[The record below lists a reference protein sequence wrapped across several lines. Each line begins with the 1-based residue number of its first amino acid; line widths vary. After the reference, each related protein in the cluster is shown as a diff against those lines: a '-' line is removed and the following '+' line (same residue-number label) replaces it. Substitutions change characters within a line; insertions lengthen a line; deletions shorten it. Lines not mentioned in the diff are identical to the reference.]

1 MLNISRYQNWSK
13 KRLMDHARL
22 AYGVNSLLGRIGA
35 NPKIDKNGKL
45 NVLTLP
51 LHLAPHELSGFN
63 VCASATTGCVLAC
76 LHTAGNPAYMAQK
89 EKSRI
94 ARTRLYFANRALFL
108 EILRREIKALLRRAT
123 ALDMRPAVRLNA
135 TSDIRFEALR
145 YDIGSGKELTLF
157 SEFPQLQFYDYTK
170 HSNRKNLPANY
181 HLTFSLAENNHKQ
194 AIEAYNNGMNLAVV
208 FDTKRGQALPEQFT
222 IDAGRAGKISAPVF
236 DGDYTDYR
244 PSDKRG
250 IIGLRAKG
258 DARHDKSG
266 FVNIGSA
273 RHCVVNIGQAAP
285 FEFIGGKWPAKQKKV
300 RANV

>member
-1 MLNISRYQNWSK
+1 MLNISRYQNWTK

-51 LHLAPHELSGFN
+51 LHLAPHKLSGHN
-63 VCASATTGCVLAC
+63 VCASATIGCSNAC
-76 LHTAGNPAYMAQK
+76 IHYAGNPAYMPQK
-89 EKSRI
+89 QKSRI
-94 ARTRLYFANRALFL
+94 ARTRLYFANRALFI

-123 ALDMRPAVRLNA
+123 VLDMRPAVRLNA
-135 TSDIRFEALR
+135 TSDIKFEFVR
-145 YDIGSGKELTLF
+145 YDIGNGKELTLF
-157 SEFPQLQFYDYTK
+157 SEFPQLQLYDYTK

-181 HLTFSLAENNHKQ
+181 HLTFSLAEDNHLK
-194 AIEAYNNGMNLAVV
+194 AIEAFNNGFNIAVV

-222 IDAGRAGKISAPVF
+222 IDAGNGLKISAPVF

-258 DARHDKSG
+258 KARHDKTG
-266 FVNIGSA
+266 FVNYGGA

-285 FEFIGGKWPAKQKKV
+285 FEFIGGNWPESQKKV
-300 RANV
+300 SA

>member
-1 MLNISRYQNWSK
+1 MLNISRYQNWTK

-63 VCASATTGCVLAC
+63 VCASATTGCIDAC

-89 EKSRI
+89 QKSRI
-94 ARTRLYFANRALFL
+94 ARTRLYFANRALFI

-123 ALDMRPAVRLNA
+123 VLDMRPAVRLNA
-135 TSDIRFEALR
+135 TSDIKFEFVR
-145 YDIGSGKELTLF
+145 YDIGNGKELTLF

-181 HLTFSLAENNHKQ
+181 HLTFSLAENNHRQ
-194 AIEAYNNGMNLAVV
+194 AIKAFNNGMNLAVV

-222 IDAGRAGKISAPVF
+222 IDAGNGVKISAPVF
-236 DGDYTDYR
+236 DGDFTDYR
-244 PSDKRG
+244 PIDKRG

-258 DARHDKSG
+258 KARHDKSG
-266 FVNIGSA
+266 FVNYGSA

-285 FEFIGGKWPAKQKKV
+285 FEFIGGNWPEKQKKV
-300 RANV
+300 SA

>member
-13 KRLMDHARL
+13 KRLMEHARL

-51 LHLAPHELSGFN
+51 LHLAPHDLSGHN
-63 VCASATTGCVLAC
+63 VCASATQGCIEAC
-76 LHTAGNPAYMAQK
+76 LHTAGNPAYMPQK

-94 ARTRLYFANRALFL
+94 ARTRLYFANRALFI
-108 EILRREIKALLRRAT
+108 EILRREIMGLLRRAT
-123 ALDMRPAVRLNA
+123 VLNMRPAVRLNA

-145 YDIGSGKELTLF
+145 YDIGNGQELTLF

-170 HSNRKNLPANY
+170 HANRKNLPANY
-181 HLTFSLAENNHKQ
+181 HLTFSLAENNHRQ
-194 AIEAYNNGMNLAVV
+194 AIEAYQNGLNLAVV
-208 FDTKRGQALPEQFT
+208 FDTKRGQTLPEQFT

-258 DARHDKSG
+258 AARHDKSG
-266 FVNIGSA
+266 FVNLGSA

-285 FEFIGGKWPAKQKKV
+285 FEFIGGKSPAKQMGLV
-300 RANV
+300 S

>member
-1 MLNISRYQNWSK
+1 
-13 KRLMDHARL
+13 
-22 AYGVNSLLGRIGA
+22 
-35 NPKIDKNGKL
+35 
-45 NVLTLP
+45 
-51 LHLAPHELSGFN
+51 
-63 VCASATTGCVLAC
+63 
-76 LHTAGNPAYMAQK
+76 MAQK

-94 ARTRLYFANRALFL
+94 ARTRLYFANRALFI

-123 ALDMRPAVRLNA
+123 VLDMRPAVRLNA
-135 TSDIRFEALR
+135 TSDIKFEFVR

-208 FDTKRGQALPEQFT
+208 FDTKRGQALPEKFT
-222 IDAGRAGKISAPVF
+222 IKAGHCIGGEISAPVF

-258 DARHDKSG
+258 KARHDKSG
-266 FVNIGSA
+266 FVNYGSA
-273 RHCVVNIGQAAP
+273 RHCVVLVGDASP
-285 FEFIGGKWPAKQKKV
+285 FEFVGGHWPESQKKV
-300 RANV
+300 SA